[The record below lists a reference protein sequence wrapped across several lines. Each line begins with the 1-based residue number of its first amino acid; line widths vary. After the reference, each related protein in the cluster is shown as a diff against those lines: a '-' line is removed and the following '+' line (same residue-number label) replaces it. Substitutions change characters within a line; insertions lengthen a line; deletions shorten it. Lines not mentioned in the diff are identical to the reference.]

1 MAAFLIYRLIK
12 EKGME
17 LERWL
22 ALIKAGIVA
31 LILALPII
39 IPLITDFFGK
49 GITGTYSGVR
59 IVQQLGTIT
68 TDSIGNV
75 ATSGSI
81 GLVLLLVILT
91 GWKWVDRNSLEMP
104 CTLPQ

>member
-1 MAAFLIYRLIK
+1 MVSFGMRDRIDFYCHILSVLLTGEIMAAFLIYRLIK

-17 LERWL
+17 LERWI

-49 GITGTYSGVR
+49 ELPER
-59 IVQQLGTIT
+59 ILVFESFNNSEQLQLIRLGTWQQAGAS
-68 TDSIGNV
+68 D
-75 ATSGSI
+75 
-81 GLVLLLVILT
+81 
-91 GWKWVDRNSLEMP
+91 
-104 CTLPQ
+104 